1 MDKEEREIG
10 HTAFG
15 GTSCPTVADGQPE
28 TNGVAKAEQNPTV
41 QKHE

>member
-1 MDKEEREIG
+1 MDKEERLIG

-28 TNGVAKAEQNPTV
+28 TNGVAKAEQNLTV
-41 QKHE
+41 PKHE